1 MSNKKSE
8 NSFILKFIFI
18 MFNLLI
24 DNCLVL
30 LLNGTRIGRMQ
41 RIFADFFLF
50 IFELIFERNFNTIK

>member
-1 MSNKKSE
+1 
-8 NSFILKFIFI
+8 